1 MSNYGLLKNRY
12 HRLRRMHLGGL
23 RFVREQFFLAATV
36 PNNKRLVRLLSR
48 PLTPAPGSPVR
59 PSEKQNSQ
67 QLNFG
72 KNVTPSTWF
81 FNTHDSFRQP
91 GCAYNAP
98 EE

>member
-12 HRLRRMHLGGL
+12 YRLRRVRL
-23 RFVREQFFLAATV
+23 RRLRLVREQFFLAAAV
-36 PNNKRLVRLLSR
+36 PNIKRLVRFLNR
-48 PLTPAPGSPVR
+48 PLTPAQESPVR
-59 PSEKQNSQ
+59 PSEKQDSQ

-91 GCAYNAP
+91 GCAYNPP
-98 EE
+98 ED